1 MKDLQA
7 NIEPPPGGGQDVLA
21 GEGSEVL
28 EAELVEDGGVGVVLA
43 AVGDDGLDAPL
54 VRLLVRVDEVERHV
68 GRHLH
73 AGQWPRPFR
82 WPCTC
87 RACSS
92 RTRGAVY
99 PRRTKT
105 SDSVIDSQFQI

>member
-1 MKDLQA
+1 LKDIQA

-21 GEGSEVL
+21 GAGSKVL
-28 EAELVEDGGVGVVLA
+28 EAELVEDGGVVVVLA
-43 AVGDDGLDAPL
+43 LVGDDGLDAPL